1 MSIRGFLTPSAGLAL
16 LATLGFSGPAQAWDA
31 LPAYNQGTLARAFA
45 LPVIGQSRVLN
56 ASQSAFSADYDVTTE
71 YYVDANASESITIDG
86 ETSAFSLGWRQGLAD
101 GLELTAR
108 LPVLVIGGGYMDH
121 FVNEWHKAFGLP
133 DGGRP
138 LAQDNQRQIT
148 YTASGNTVLDERR
161 SGTTLG
167 DIQLGAG
174 YRLGEGAAL
183 RGVVK
188 LPTGSKHRLTGGN
201 WGGALWGD
209 FALPFD
215 KGSSFD
221 GFASLGVSIAAQADA
236 LPGLQRR
243 AAVFGGAG
251 LGYRLTQNFELRS
264 QLYAHSALYQDT
276 GLSGLKKPGLQLTL
290 GGSYRC
296 SSSTRLDV
304 FFQEDAVTNSSPDFS
319 LHLGLSYR

>member
-108 LPVLVIGGGYMDH
+108 LPVLVVGGGYMDH

-148 YTASGNTVLDERR
+148 YTANGNTVLDERR

-183 RGVVK
+183 RG
-188 LPTGSKHRLTGGN
+188 TGEPGPQLVDLTGEHQRRQRGDL
-201 WGGALWGD
+201 GRRCGSRLRVGPRGLLLDRKRAPILQALDHGVVSFHDGICGLQHCSVPLGRVDGD
-209 FALPFD
+209 NRAYRAERGPRAARPHCDASRRALP
-215 KGSSFD
+215 
-221 GFASLGVSIAAQADA
+221 AS
-236 LPGLQRR
+236 P
-243 AAVFGGAG
+243 
-251 LGYRLTQNFELRS
+251 
-264 QLYAHSALYQDT
+264 
-276 GLSGLKKPGLQLTL
+276 
-290 GGSYRC
+290 
-296 SSSTRLDV
+296 
-304 FFQEDAVTNSSPDFS
+304 
-319 LHLGLSYR
+319 